1 MSYAH
6 LTLEE
11 LLHQCTKHI
20 GAPGDLI
27 ERRGYLLAGS
37 WVVLRLWLK
46 MQLAKLTQALAIIER
61 VLVATDKFEEVI
73 KADLASPISIQL
85 IEYGSQDSKF
95 CAIKGRR
102 TCIRDV
108 VSAHIMASCRVTKR
122 KRGIRMRAGVEEAE
136 TTRKSVRGLMPYR
149 R

>member
-27 ERRGYLLAGS
+27 ERRGDLLAGS

-46 MQLAKLTQALAIIER
+46 MQLAKLTQALAIIEC

-102 TCIRDV
+102 IRHV

-122 KRGIRMRAGVEEAE
+122 KRGIRMRAGVEGAE
-136 TTRKSVRGLMPYR
+136 TTRQSVRGLMPYR